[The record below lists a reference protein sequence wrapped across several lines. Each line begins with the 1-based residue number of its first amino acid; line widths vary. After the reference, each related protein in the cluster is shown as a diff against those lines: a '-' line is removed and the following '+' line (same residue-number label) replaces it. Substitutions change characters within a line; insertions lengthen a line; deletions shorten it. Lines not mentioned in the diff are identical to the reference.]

1 MSFDESFN
9 RHRQMCQMDVNIQ
22 YWNEIKHI
30 AETTYLSSRF
40 LLRPTAENVKDELF
54 AGIEMLEKGK
64 FLHLAMD
71 GPKTNWKVL
80 QLVDDALESGGFT
93 RTLNIGSCTLH
104 ILHGAFGTGIL
115 YTKWELGKLMK
126 AMFKILDESPARRN
140 VYLREGTSGKFP
152 MEFCQTR
159 WIEDEPVANR
169 TLEVWPSIVATV
181 KHFEGL
187 CKSALPQN

>member
-1 MSFDESFN
+1 MSK
-9 RHRQMCQMDVNIQ
+9 M
-22 YWNEIKHI
+22 
-30 AETTYLSSRF
+30 
-40 LLRPTAENVKDELF
+40 
-54 AGIEMLEKGK
+54 
-64 FLHLAMD
+64 MD

-126 AMFKILDESPARRN
+126 AMFKILDESLARRD
-140 VYLREGTSGKFP
+140 VYLGEGTSGKFP

-169 TLEVWPSIVATV
+169 A
-181 KHFEGL
+181 
-187 CKSALPQN
+187 